1 MSRGTAGSSAARVR
15 PQTHVVPLALGAL
28 ALFAAVTIGL
38 AVGSG
43 NASVLTALSDPS
55 SRDHDVIF
63 TMRLPRVVLG
73 AIAGGGLAAVGVAFQ
88 AVLRNPLA
96 EPYVLG
102 VSGGSAL
109 GATIAILLGLAGASF
124 WGASLLPLVALSGGF
139 GATMLVYGLA
149 RATGRPGSEP
159 MLLAG
164 VVVNAI
170 AAAAITFMKTLVSA
184 NKAQELLFWLM
195 GFLDVQSPMVIA
207 FVAFYVAL
215 GLGMLLADA
224 GRLNVLALGD
234 EAASHLGIDVR
245 RLEIRVFVACSLVTG
260 AIVSTTGLIGFVGL
274 IVPHA
279 LRRLVGPDARSLLPV
294 SILGGATMLVLC
306 DAVSRGLY
314 RLLDTAPPV
323 GAITAL
329 VGGPLFVALMRRKT

>member
-1 MSRGTAGSSAARVR
+1 MAEPGRTRAPLSTPAA
-15 PQTHVVPLALGAL
+15 TLLAALLLGASL
-28 ALFAAVTIGL
+28 VGGL
-38 AVGSG
+38 AIGSG
-43 NASVLTALSDPS
+43 HASVWTAMGDPS
-55 SRDHDVIF
+55 SIDRDVVF
-63 TMRLPRVVLG
+63 TMRLPRVLLG

-109 GATIAILLGLAGASF
+109 GATIALLLGLAGTTF
-124 WGASLLPLVALSGGF
+124 WGASLVPLIALSCGF

-149 RATGRPGSEP
+149 RSSGRPGSEP

-170 AAAAITFMKTLVSA
+170 AAAAITFLKTLVSA

-195 GFLDVQSPMVIA
+195 GFLDVQSPAVLG
-207 FVAFYVAL
+207 FVALYVAI
-215 GLGMLLADA
+215 GLGMLLFDA

-234 EAASHLGIDVR
+234 DAASHLGIDVR
-245 RLEIRVFVACSLVTG
+245 RLELRVFVACSLVTG

-274 IVPHA
+274 IVPHV
-279 LRRLVGPDARSLLPV
+279 LRGLVGPDARKLLPLSV
-294 SILGGATMLVLC
+294 LGGAAMLVTC
-306 DAVSRGLY
+306 DAMSRGLY

-329 VGGPLFVALMRRKT
+329 VGGPLFVVLMRRRR